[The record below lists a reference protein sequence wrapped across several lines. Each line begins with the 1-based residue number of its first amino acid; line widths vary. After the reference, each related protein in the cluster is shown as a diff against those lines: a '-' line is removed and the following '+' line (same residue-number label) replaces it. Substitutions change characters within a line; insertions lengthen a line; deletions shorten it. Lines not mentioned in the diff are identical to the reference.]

1 MGVSVEVDSSN
12 FNDAVVQASF
22 EHPVVVDFFAQ
33 WCGPCQMLK
42 PMLEKLVQ
50 EQDFVLAKV
59 DIDQSQ
65 DLASTYGI
73 EGVPDVRVV
82 HQGQM
87 YQGFVGA
94 LPEPQLRQW
103 LDQVMAQLS
112 STGVKSE
119 LDEQLEAVQAAI
131 ATGDTETAK
140 ALISTLM
147 EQYPQDRKVA
157 IAAAK
162 FLIAQDRLD
171 TAEKLL
177 IFIDDSDR
185 EYGAQAR
192 ALRELMQLK
201 LQSVDPILS
210 HELDE
215 PFFQAVRQT
224 LSEQYDEALQGFLGI
239 TRRDRKYRSDGARK
253 AMITIFDL
261 LGAEHPLT
269 QEYRRNLMQALY

>member
-12 FNDAVVQASF
+12 FDDAVVQASF
-22 EHPVVVDFFAQ
+22 QHPVVVDFFAQ

-50 EQDFVLAKV
+50 EQEFVLAKV
-59 DIDQSQ
+59 DIDRSQ

-103 LDQVMAQLS
+103 LAQVLEQLS
-112 STGVKSE
+112 ATGAKSE

-131 ATGDTETAK
+131 ATGDTDTAK

-201 LQSVDPILS
+201 LQSVDPVLS
-210 HELDE
+210 HELDT

-224 LSEQYDEALQGFLGI
+224 LAEQYDEALQGFLGI
-239 TRRDRKYRSDGARK
+239 VHRDRKYRSDGARK

-269 QEYRRNLMQALY
+269 QQYRRVLMQALY

>member
-1 MGVSVEVDSSN
+1 MGVSVEVNSSN
-12 FNDAVVQASF
+12 FADAVVQASF
-22 EHPVVVDFFAQ
+22 QRPVVVDFFAQ

-50 EQDFVLAKV
+50 EHDFVLAKV

-82 HQGQM
+82 SQGQM

-94 LPEPQLRQW
+94 LTEPQLRQW
-103 LDQVMAQLS
+103 LSQVMAHLS
-112 STGVKSE
+112 SKSE
-119 LDEQLEAVQAAI
+119 LDSQLEAVQTAI
-131 ATGDTETAK
+131 AAGDEETAK
-140 ALISTLM
+140 TLISTLM
-147 EQYPQDRKVA
+147 EQYPQDRRVA
-157 IAAAK
+157 ITAAK
-162 FLIAQDRLD
+162 FLINQDRLD

-177 IFIDDSDR
+177 IFIDDTDR
-185 EYGAQAR
+185 DYGAQAR

-201 LQSVDPILS
+201 LQSIDPILN
-210 HELDE
+210 HELDA

-224 LSEQYDEALQGFLGI
+224 LSENYAAALQGFLSI
-239 TRRDRKYRSDGARK
+239 LSRDRKYRSDGARK

-261 LGAEHPLT
+261 LGAQHPLT
-269 QEYRRNLMQALY
+269 QQYRRELMQALY

>member
-22 EHPVVVDFFAQ
+22 ERPVVVDFFAQ

-59 DIDQSQ
+59 DIDHSQ

-73 EGVPDVRVV
+73 EGVPDIRVV

-94 LPEPQLRQW
+94 LPEPQLKQW
-103 LDQVMAQLS
+103 IGQVMAQLGS
-112 STGVKSE
+112 AGAKSE
-119 LDEQLEAVQAAI
+119 LDEQLEAVQTAI
-131 ATGDTETAK
+131 AAGDTETAK
-140 ALISTLM
+140 ALIATLM

-157 IAAAK
+157 VTAAK

-171 TAEKLL
+171 SAEKLL

-201 LQSVDPILS
+201 LQSVDPILD
-210 HELDE
+210 HELDT
-215 PFFQAVRQT
+215 PYFQAVRQT
-224 LSEQYDEALQGFLGI
+224 LSEQYEEALQGFLGI
-239 TRRDRKYRSDGARK
+239 VHRDRKYRSDGARK

-269 QEYRRNLMQALY
+269 QRYRRDLMQALY

>member
-119 LDEQLEAVQAAI
+119 LDEQLEAVQTAI

-140 ALISTLM
+140 TLIATLM
-147 EQYPQDRKVA
+147 DQYPQERKVA

-177 IFIDDSDR
+177 IFIDDTDR

-201 LQSVDPILS
+201 LQSVDPILN
-210 HELDE
+210 HELDT

-224 LSEQYDEALQGFLGI
+224 LSEQYNEALQGFLEI

>member
-12 FNDAVVQASF
+12 FDDAVVQASF
-22 EHPVVVDFFAQ
+22 QHPVVVDFFAQ

-50 EQDFVLAKV
+50 EQEFVLAKV

-103 LDQVMAQLS
+103 LAQVLEQLS
-112 STGVKSE
+112 ATGAKSE
-119 LDEQLEAVQAAI
+119 LDEQLEAVQTAI
-131 ATGDTETAK
+131 ATGDTDTAK

-147 EQYPQDRKVA
+147 EQYPQDRQVA

-201 LQSVDPILS
+201 LQSVDPVLS
-210 HELDE
+210 HELDT

-224 LSEQYDEALQGFLGI
+224 LAEQYDEALQGFLGI
-239 TRRDRKYRSDGARK
+239 VHRDRKYRSDGARK

-269 QEYRRNLMQALY
+269 QQYRRILMQALY

>member
-22 EHPVVVDFFAQ
+22 QHPVVVDFFAQ

-103 LDQVMAQLS
+103 LEQVMAQLS

-119 LDEQLEAVQAAI
+119 LDEQLEAVQTAI
-131 ATGDTETAK
+131 TTGDTETAK

-147 EQYPQDRKVA
+147 EQYPQDRRVA

-201 LQSVDPILS
+201 LQSVDPILN

-224 LSEQYDEALQGFLGI
+224 LSEQYDEALQGFLDI

>member
-1 MGVSVEVDSSN
+1 MGVSVEVNSSN
-12 FNDAVVQASF
+12 FADAVVQASYQR
-22 EHPVVVDFFAQ
+22 PVVVDFFAQ

-50 EQDFVLAKV
+50 EHDFVLAKV

-82 HQGQM
+82 SQGQM

-94 LPEPQLRQW
+94 LTEPQLRQW
-103 LDQVMAQLS
+103 LSQVMAHLNS
-112 STGVKSE
+112 KSE
-119 LDEQLEAVQAAI
+119 LDAQLEAVQTAI
-131 ATGDTETAK
+131 AAADEETAK
-140 ALISTLM
+140 SLISTLM
-147 EQYPQDRKVA
+147 EQYPQDRRVA
-157 IAAAK
+157 ITAAK

-177 IFIDDSDR
+177 IFIDDTDR
-185 EYGAQAR
+185 DYGAQAR

-201 LQSVDPILS
+201 LQSIDPILN
-210 HELDE
+210 HELDA

-224 LSEQYDEALQGFLGI
+224 LSENYAAALQGFLSI
-239 TRRDRKYRSDGARK
+239 VNRDRKYRSDGARK

-261 LGAEHPLT
+261 LGAQHPLT
-269 QEYRRNLMQALY
+269 QQYRRELMQALY

>member
-103 LDQVMAQLS
+103 LDQVMAQLG

-140 ALISTLM
+140 VLISTLM

-201 LQSVDPILS
+201 LQSVDPILN
-210 HELDE
+210 HELDT

-224 LSEQYDEALQGFLGI
+224 LSEQYNEALQGFLEI